1 MPDRTRRA
9 LLEGVLATAALSA
22 CTGGPTEPPPEPP
35 REREPPRPG
44 PPPAPPGSSGPTDT
58 APRNVVLILTDDQRF
73 DGFSFMSHPFL
84 RTPALDRLAASG
96 AWCAESFVT
105 TSLCCPS
112 RASMLTG
119 LYAHRHGVLNNQS
132 ELPASIPTYAQ
143 RMQRAGVQ
151 TAYIGKWHMGAKNP
165 HPRPGWDHWIGFRG
179 QGRYTYPGPDTL
191 PPADRGFSHDGE
203 LRTASGY
210 VTDLLTDHALDYLE
224 AHKDDEVPFCLV
236 VAHKACHAPFVPAPR
251 HADAFPDAPAPPI
264 LPDTDEAYAHLPDW
278 LRRMRR
284 DTIFG
289 VEQPYGQWPDFASWY
304 RDYHRTLLAVDE
316 SVGRI
321 LAKLQETGNLQRTA
335 VLYTSDNGFMH
346 GEKGV
351 LDKRNAYE
359 PSIRIPL
366 LISAPGL
373 VQPGSRIDELVLNV
387 DLAPTLLQLV
397 GLAVPDDLHGRSIV
411 PLLAAR
417 GDRPQWRS
425 AFLYEYFFERRFPT
439 TPTVFALRTQRHKW
453 ITYHGVDTPPALYD
467 LVTDPSERHD
477 LADEPRRRK
486 LRGELEARLRKHMA
500 QTGLMPDPVWGRGW
514 LDPAQLPRSKA
525 GG

>member
-1 MPDRTRRA
+1 MPVPTPARRT
-9 LLEGVLATAALSA
+9 
-22 CTGGPTEPPPEPP
+22 
-35 REREPPRPG
+35 PG
-44 PPPAPPGSSGPTDT
+44 PPPDT
-58 APRNVVLILTDDQRF
+58 SPRNVVLILTDDQRF
-73 DGFSFMSHPFL
+73 DGFSFMAHPFL
-84 RTPALDRLAASG
+84 RTPALDQLAASG

-119 LYAHRHGVLNNQS
+119 LYAHQHGVLDNQS
-132 ELPASIPTYAQ
+132 ELPPSIPSYAQ

-165 HPRPGWDHWIGFRG
+165 HPRPGWDHWVGFRG

-191 PPADRGFSHDGE
+191 TPADRGFSHGGE
-203 LRTASGY
+203 LRQASGY
-210 VTDLLTDHALDYLE
+210 VTDLLTDEAIAYLE
-224 AHKDDEVPFCLV
+224 AHKGDDVPFCLV

-251 HADAFPDAPAPPI
+251 HADAFTGAPAPAI
-264 LPDTDEAYAHLPDW
+264 LPDTDEAYAGLPDW

-289 VEQPYGQWPDFASWY
+289 IEAPYGKWPDFASWY

-316 SVGRI
+316 GVARI
-321 LAKLQETGNLQRTA
+321 RATLEQTGLADRTA

-351 LDKRNAYE
+351 LDKRNAFE

-373 VQPGSRIDELVLNV
+373 VPPGSRIDELILNV
-387 DLAPTLLQLV
+387 DLAPTLLELV
-397 GLAVPDDLHGRSIV
+397 GLSPPDDLHGRSLV
-411 PLLAAR
+411 PLLAAPP
-417 GDRPQWRS
+417 DARPRWRS

-439 TPTVFALRTQRHKW
+439 TPTVFAVRTRAHKY

-467 LVTDPSERHD
+467 LRSDPTEQHD
-477 LADEPRRRK
+477 LANDPAQRELK
-486 LRGELEARLRKHMA
+486 GELEARLRRSMA
-500 QTGLMPDPVWGRGW
+500 RVGLMPDPVWGRSW
-514 LDPAQLPRSKA
+514 LDPGKLPRSKT